1 MNLFGVAVAGA
12 EGGQGI
18 LKRLSIV
25 GANDRPIDW
34 IDVVNYALSCKL
46 GAKVQKKIVP
56 LVPGYT
62 PDAKYAL

>member
-25 GANDRPIDW
+25 GANDRPIGW
-34 IDVVNYALSCKL
+34 IDVVNYALSCKK
-46 GAKVQKKIVP
+46 GVVQKSSVS
-56 LVPGYT
+56 LMAGSY